1 MERKKVIRGI
11 IFTLLIN
18 AALPFMI
25 YQLLLGR
32 MSSIKALTI
41 ATLIPLIETVIHF
54 IKYKKW
60 DVFAMFMLIGFILS
74 ILAALISGNER
85 LILVRESFVT
95 GIMGLIFL
103 GSLATQRPLIYH
115 FALQF
120 TVGKTQEERAA
131 FADNWNIPYVQKVLR
146 ILTIGWGIALLGEAL
161 LKVILVYNLSVS
173 AFLAISS
180 LVTYGTIGLAIAW
193 TVVYRR
199 KSREKLA
206 ELNIN
211 HVNP

>member
-32 MSSIKALTI
+32 ISSIKALTI

-115 FALQF
+115 FALRF